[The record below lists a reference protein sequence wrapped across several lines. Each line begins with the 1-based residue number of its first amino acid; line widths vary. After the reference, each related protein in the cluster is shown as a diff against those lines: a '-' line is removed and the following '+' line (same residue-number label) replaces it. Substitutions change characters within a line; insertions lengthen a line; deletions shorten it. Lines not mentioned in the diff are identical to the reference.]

1 MAEHTSTPARLAAI
15 ITDQGSVP
23 HDSSTTHVTGK
34 SEYIDDRP
42 MLKGEL
48 HCGLVYSPYARARVR
63 HLDTA
68 PALAIPGVVCAV
80 TAADVAHNVWGTIFQ
95 DQPIIAASE
104 VNFVGEVVAVL
115 GAETKEALAKGL
127 AAVVVEWEKLPA
139 IRTVAEAVT
148 AKSFIGS
155 ERTIA
160 TGDAAAGL
168 ARSPHRVAGTLEIG
182 GADHFYLESQAA
194 VVYPREDGQLEVHSS
209 TQHPTETQHVVAEAC
224 GASISQSYQRGIK
237 PSSRQV
243 YR

>member
-1 MAEHTSTPARLAAI
+1 MADGPVANGRLAAI

-95 DQPIIAASE
+95 DQPIIAACRDQGSARE
-104 VNFVGEVVAVL
+104 GLSCGCGGMGE
-115 GAETKEALAKGL
+115 
-127 AAVVVEWEKLPA
+127 
-139 IRTVAEAVT
+139 
-148 AKSFIGS
+148 
-155 ERTIA
+155 IA
-160 TGDAAAGL
+160 G
-168 ARSPHRVAGTLEIG
+168 
-182 GADHFYLESQAA
+182 
-194 VVYPREDGQLEVHSS
+194 HS
-209 TQHPTETQHVVAEAC
+209 
-224 GASISQSYQRGIK
+224 QRGR
-237 PSSRQV
+237 SGGGEEFHRSGAHDRNW
-243 YR
+243 